1 MCCFPVSKSSISIS
15 VCHRLSRLIVI
26 SLRQLCTRAGSY
38 VSHAVTSTMFRHE
51 DHLSAKEFTGT
62 LLFSIRASVKPDF
75 VNRVTALCLPNLR
88 CIAKF
93 KLESN
98 PGDQVRLD
106 NRLGMTSAPLCA
118 GVRSTSTSLEL
129 EELSLSE
136 SGFTFTLAALLAA

>member
-1 MCCFPVSKSSISIS
+1 
-15 VCHRLSRLIVI
+15 
-26 SLRQLCTRAGSY
+26 
-38 VSHAVTSTMFRHE
+38 
-51 DHLSAKEFTGT
+51 
-62 LLFSIRASVKPDF
+62 LFWRCKDQQGE
-75 VNRVTALCLPNLR
+75 LNLR